1 LKNEIKV
8 GDLLMGIDKG
18 PQESE
23 IVIVFKIDYG
33 EKGEER
39 VWSVVLK
46 PAKDSNDFMTAWA
59 NREYYSD
66 YYRRLSNK

>member
-23 IVIVFKIDYG
+23 IVIVSKIDYG

-66 YYRRLSNK
+66 YYRSLSNK